1 MPDLDARL
9 TMTASLVRA
18 GRRLVDIGT
27 DHAYLPCEL
36 VKRGLTPCAIAADIA
51 DGPLKNAEKTVRT
64 YGLSDRILCRKSD
77 GLSALAPEQCEEIVI
92 AGMGGNLIVDI
103 LSAAAWIKSAH
114 VHLILQ
120 PMTHSEDVRRFLC
133 QNGFVIER
141 ETAVLQADKVYI
153 ALSASYCGA
162 ADAADAFFYYFG
174 LHISSS
180 NPASHLFI
188 KKQKARLVKKYH
200 GFSRSAASFEEA
212 AALGSILTDERLKGF

>member
-77 GLSALAPEQCEEIVI
+77 GLSAFAPEQCEEIVI

-188 KKQKARLVKKYH
+188 EKQKARLVKKYH

-212 AALGSILTDERLKGF
+212 AALGNILTDERLKGF

>member
-77 GLSALAPEQCEEIVI
+77 GLSAFAPEQCEEIVI

-188 KKQKARLVKKYH
+188 EKQKARLVKKYH

>member
-51 DGPLKNAEKTVRT
+51 DGPLKNAEKTVRS

-77 GLSALAPEQCEEIVI
+77 GLSALTPEQCEEIVI

-114 VHLILQ
+114 IHLILQ

-141 ETAVLQADKVYI
+141 ETAVLQADKIYI
-153 ALSASYCGA
+153 ALSASYGCETN
-162 ADAADAFFYYFG
+162 AADAFFYYFG

-180 NPASHLFI
+180 DPASHLFI
-188 KKQKARLVKKYH
+188 KNQKARLVKKYH
-200 GFSRSAASFEEA
+200 GLSRSAASFEEA
-212 AALGSILTDERLKGF
+212 AELRNILTDERLKGF